1 MLNQN
6 RLLQTSRA
14 YSFVFTSNRILLFFF
29 CILKPII
36 AIMDWK
42 NVTTVCSAILNL
54 IVIVTEKWIVM
65 TVQMNLP
72 QIYVEVIYEGS
83 TIGTLVTKE
92 TLLT

>member
-1 MLNQN
+1 M
-6 RLLQTSRA
+6 
-14 YSFVFTSNRILLFFF
+14 
-29 CILKPII
+29 
-36 AIMDWK
+36 
-42 NVTTVCSAILNL
+42 TTVCSAILNL

-83 TIGTLVTKE
+83 TIGTLLTKE